1 MSTVRLFTLSEL
13 TPGRYYEFIQLRSN
27 LSIHPGHT
35 RFVSDEQILMKIKL
49 GKLLKIDI
57 YGRPYD
63 PEVLLHFE
71 HESGTR
77 SKFEPMF
84 VNLEHYAEYDPPDNE
99 EDSKQRILER
109 TRVVKYDIL
118 ANDWALRPENVVA
131 TQGIDITR
139 FRN

>member
-35 RFVSDEQILMKIKL
+35 RIVSDEQILMKIKL

-84 VNLEHYAEYDPPDNE
+84 VNLEHYAEYEPPDNE
-99 EDSKQRILER
+99 EDSKQRIQER
-109 TRVVKYDIL
+109 TRARPSHWRVYRISR
-118 ANDWALRPENVVA
+118 RPENVVA